1 VRLYARFPLLFLLP
15 SLAGFLAF
23 NLGPILTSLVLSFV
37 EYDGLRPLTLETI
50 RENWVGLANYRRL
63 LEDPVFHK
71 AFWNTLFYVGVA
83 VPLEIVLALLLA
95 LGLNRPWRGVK
106 VLRTLYLL
114 PTVTSVVAVGLLW
127 RWVLNPTVGPVNLFL
142 RFIGEK
148 LVALWQ
154 AFGAAPPPGLVWLAK
169 EGPGWLSDPNW
180 AMWGVILA
188 SVWAGVGLRM
198 LIFLAG
204 LQNINKEYLEAAS
217 LDGANT
223 LQRFFYV
230 VLPLLSPTVFLN
242 TLLAMIGSF
251 QVFGLIYTMTGGGPL
266 DSTNVLMLYLYR
278 KAFGTFPFE
287 MGYASAIAWVLF
299 FILFALTYL
308 QWVLRRRWVLEET

>member
-1 VRLYARFPLLFLLP
+1 VRVYARFPLLFLLP

-188 SVWAGVGLRM
+188 SVWAGVGMRM

-217 LDGANT
+217 RSSRDFCGFLFRGPKRAHVQVT
-223 LQRFFYV
+223 PESP
-230 VLPLLSPTVFLN
+230 VLTVF
-242 TLLAMIGSF
+242 
-251 QVFGLIYTMTGGGPL
+251 P
-266 DSTNVLMLYLYR
+266 
-278 KAFGTFPFE
+278 
-287 MGYASAIAWVLF
+287 
-299 FILFALTYL
+299 
-308 QWVLRRRWVLEET
+308 

>member
-1 VRLYARFPLLFLLP
+1 
-15 SLAGFLAF
+15 
-23 NLGPILTSLVLSFV
+23 
-37 EYDGLRPLTLETI
+37 
-50 RENWVGLANYRRL
+50 
-63 LEDPVFHK
+63 
-71 AFWNTLFYVGVA
+71 
-83 VPLEIVLALLLA
+83 
-95 LGLNRPWRGVK
+95 
-106 VLRTLYLL
+106 
-114 PTVTSVVAVGLLW
+114 
-127 RWVLNPTVGPVNLFL
+127 VGPVNLFL

-188 SVWAGVGLRM
+188 SVWAGMGLRM

-204 LQNINKEYLEAAS
+204 LQNINEEYLEAAS

-299 FILFALTYL
+299 LILFALTYL

>member
-1 VRLYARFPLLFLLP
+1 MRAYHRFPLLFLLP

-23 NLGPILTSLVLSFV
+23 NLGPILASLLLSFV
-37 EYDGLRPLTLETI
+37 SYDGLRPLTLETI
-50 RENWVGLANYRRL
+50 RENWVSLENYRRL
-63 LEDPVFHK
+63 LQDPAFHT
-71 AFWNTLFYVGVA
+71 AFRNTLFYVGVA

-95 LGLNRPWRGVK
+95 LGLNRPWRGVRL
-106 VLRTLYLL
+106 LRTLYLL

-142 RFIGEK
+142 RWVGER
-148 LVALWQ
+148 LLALWGL
-154 AFGAAPPPGLVWLAK
+154 FGQTPPALVVWLAK
-169 EGPGWLSDPNW
+169 EGPGWLSDPAW

-204 LQNINKEYLEAAS
+204 LQGINREYLEAAS
-217 LDGANT
+217 LDGANG

-242 TLLAMIGSF
+242 TLLAMIGGF

-299 FILFALTYL
+299 LLLFALTYL
-308 QWVLRRRWVLEET
+308 QWVLRRRWVLEEA

>member
-1 VRLYARFPLLFLLP
+1 
-15 SLAGFLAF
+15 
-23 NLGPILTSLVLSFV
+23 
-37 EYDGLRPLTLETI
+37 
-50 RENWVGLANYRRL
+50 
-63 LEDPVFHK
+63 
-71 AFWNTLFYVGVA
+71 
-83 VPLEIVLALLLA
+83 
-95 LGLNRPWRGVK
+95 
-106 VLRTLYLL
+106 
-114 PTVTSVVAVGLLW
+114 
-127 RWVLNPTVGPVNLFL
+127 
-142 RFIGEK
+142 
-148 LVALWQ
+148 
-154 AFGAAPPPGLVWLAK
+154 
-169 EGPGWLSDPNW
+169 
-180 AMWGVILA
+180 MWGVILA
-188 SVWAGVGLRM
+188 SVWAGVGMRM

-299 FILFALTYL
+299 LILFALTYL

>member
-1 VRLYARFPLLFLLP
+1 MRAYYRFPVLFLLP

-23 NLGPILTSLVLSFV
+23 NLGPILASLLLSFV
-37 EYDGLRPLTLETI
+37 EYDGLRPLTWRTFQ
-50 RENWVGLANYRRL
+50 ENWVGLENYRRL

-71 AFWNTLFYVGVA
+71 AFFNTLFYVAVA

-95 LGLNRPWRGVK
+95 LGLNRPWPGVRL
-106 VLRTLYLL
+106 LRTLYLL

-142 RFIGEK
+142 RWVGER
-148 LVALWQ
+148 LVGL
-154 AFGAAPPPGLVWLAK
+154 FTLLGLEAPGWAVWLAQ
-169 EGPGWLSDPNW
+169 EGPGWLSDPAW

-223 LQRFFYV
+223 FQRFFYV
-230 VLPLLSPTVFLN
+230 VLPLLTPTVFLN
-242 TLLAMIGSF
+242 ILLAMIGGF
-251 QVFGLIYTMTGGGPL
+251 QVFGLVYTMTGGGPV
-266 DSTNVLMLYLYR
+266 DATNVLMLYLYR

-299 FILFALTYL
+299 LLLFALTYL
-308 QWVLRRRWVLEET
+308 QWTLRRRWVVEEA

>member
-1 VRLYARFPLLFLLP
+1 MRSFYRFPLLFLLP

-23 NLGPILTSLVLSFV
+23 NLGPILTSLLLSFV
-37 EYDGLRPLTLETI
+37 EYDGLRPLTLATI
-50 RENWVGLANYRRL
+50 RENWVAWENYRRL
-63 LEDPVFHK
+63 FSDPIFWK

-83 VPLEIVLALLLA
+83 VPLEILLALLLA
-95 LGLNRPWRGVK
+95 LGLNRPWLGIRL
-106 VLRTLYLL
+106 LRTLYLL

-142 RFIGEK
+142 RWAGEK
-148 LVALWQ
+148 ALALWGLV
-154 AFGAAPPPGLVWLAK
+154 GADPPAWAVWLAT
-169 EGPGWLSDPNW
+169 EGPGWLSDPAW

-217 LDGANT
+217 LDGANSF
-223 LQRFFYV
+223 QRFFFV
-230 VLPLLSPTVFLN
+230 TLPLLSPTVFLN
-242 TLLAMIGSF
+242 TLLAMIGAF
-251 QVFGLIYTMTGGGPL
+251 QVFGLVYTMTGGGPV
-266 DSTNVLMLYLYR
+266 DATNVLMLYLYR

-287 MGYASAIAWVLF
+287 MGYASALAWVLF
-299 FILFALTYL
+299 LILFALTYL
-308 QWVLRRRWVLEET
+308 QWTLRKRWVLEEL

>member
-1 VRLYARFPLLFLLP
+1 MRVYHRFPLLFLLP
-15 SLAGFLAF
+15 SLVGFLAF
-23 NLGPILTSLVLSFV
+23 NLGPILVSLLLSFV
-37 EYDGLRPLTLETI
+37 AYDGLRPLGWPTLQEG
-50 RENWVGLANYRRL
+50 WVGWENYRRL

-83 VPLEIVLALLLA
+83 VPLEILLALLLA
-95 LGLNRPWRGVK
+95 LGLNRPWPGVRL
-106 VLRTLYLL
+106 LRTLYLL

-127 RWVLNPTVGPVNLFL
+127 RWVLNPSVGPVNLFL
-142 RFIGEK
+142 RGVGER
-148 LVALWQ
+148 VEEAL
-154 AFGAAPPPGLVWLAK
+154 AVLGLPAPTWVVWLAR
-169 EGPGWLSDPNW
+169 EGPGWLSDPAW

-217 LDGANT
+217 LDGANSW
-223 LQRFFYV
+223 QRFYHV

-242 TLLAMIGSF
+242 TLLALIGGF
-251 QVFGLIYTMTGGGPL
+251 QVFGLIYTMTGGGPV
-266 DSTNVLMLYLYR
+266 DATNVLMLYLYR

-299 FILFALTYL
+299 LLLFALTYL
-308 QWVLRRRWVLEET
+308 QWTLRRRWVVEET

>member
-1 VRLYARFPLLFLLP
+1 
-15 SLAGFLAF
+15 
-23 NLGPILTSLVLSFV
+23 
-37 EYDGLRPLTLETI
+37 
-50 RENWVGLANYRRL
+50 
-63 LEDPVFHK
+63 
-71 AFWNTLFYVGVA
+71 
-83 VPLEIVLALLLA
+83 
-95 LGLNRPWRGVK
+95 VK

-142 RFIGEK
+142 RFVGEK

-299 FILFALTYL
+299 LILFALTYL